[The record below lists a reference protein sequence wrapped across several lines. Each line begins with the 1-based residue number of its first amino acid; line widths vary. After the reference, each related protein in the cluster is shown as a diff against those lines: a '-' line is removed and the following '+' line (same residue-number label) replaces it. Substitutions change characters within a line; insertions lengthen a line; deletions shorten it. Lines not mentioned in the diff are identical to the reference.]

1 MIVDVFKNG
10 DAVVI
15 SKAAAPADNN
25 QVVPHQ
31 VNKIAYVLLCFFFGG
46 IGIHKFYAGH
56 WILGLLYL
64 IFCWTFIPALIAFIE
79 FIIGIIKPADNNGNY
94 KA

>member
-1 MIVDVFKNG
+1 MMVDVFKNG
-10 DAVVI
+10 DEVVI
-15 SKAAAPADNN
+15 SKATVPAAYKADCAE
-25 QVVPHQ
+25 VVPHL

-64 IFCWTFIPALIAFIE
+64 IFFLDLYPLF
-79 FIIGIIKPADNNGNY
+79 
-94 KA
+94 